1 MATTHQH
8 NPTPEVK
15 ELCKCLALDNN
26 QLRDIMAKIEME
38 YKKGLDP
45 MTAPTACVKMLPT
58 YIRAIAVGEE
68 KGEFLA
74 LDLGG
79 TNFRVLRITLEGGC
93 RSTMHNKI
101 YSMPDSVQQGTGTEL
116 FDHIAACLADYMREQ
131 NLMSHSKMP
140 LGFTFSFPCQQNGL
154 TNAVLT
160 NWTKGFTA
168 SGVVG
173 ENVFF
178 LFRLQCR
185 IHGAT
190 GECAEAQ
197 GNYGLPAEM
206 CVNTEWGGFGDDGAL
221 DQFLTI
227 YDQQLD
233 QQSLNPGRQRFEK
246 TISGMYMGEIVRLAL
261 EDLAR
266 RGLLFSGDSTRI
278 SERGC
283 ISTKMVSD
291 IEGFMHSTD
300 GNPFA
305 KVGEMLRA
313 IGISNS
319 SAADCANVA
328 YLSSLIGTRAAHLCA
343 CGLAAIL
350 NRMQRP
356 RVTIG
361 VDGSVFRFH
370 PTFKFN
376 LDQKIKALLAVK
388 CEFFMVLSED
398 GSGRGA
404 AVAAAVALRMN
415 RLVGA

>member
-15 ELCKCLALDNN
+15 ELCKCLALDDN

-45 MTAPTACVKMLPT
+45 VTAPTACVKMLPT

-131 NLMSHSKMP
+131 NLTSHSKMP

-173 ENVFF
+173 ENVVHMLRDAF
-178 LFRLQCR
+178 
-185 IHGAT
+185 
-190 GECAEAQ
+190 
-197 GNYGLPAEM
+197 
-206 CVNTEWGGFGDDGAL
+206 
-221 DQFLTI
+221 
-227 YDQQLD
+227 
-233 QQSLNPGRQRFEK
+233 K
-246 TISGMYMGEIVRLAL
+246 
-261 EDLAR
+261 R
-266 RGLLFSGDSTRI
+266 RGDVDI
-278 SERGC
+278 DV
-283 ISTKMVSD
+283 MVSD

-328 YLSSLIGTRAAHLCA
+328 FVSSLIGTRAAHLCA